1 VRSGCTGK
9 GSCGKDCVD
18 FEKTFEFV
26 RSSDMDGAQDTVDTD
41 IALGVVQM
49 RNQPGGQRQESR
61 EILLVKCIKYMV
73 DSTLDV
79 LWEEY
84 GA

>member
-1 VRSGCTGK
+1 
-9 GSCGKDCVD
+9 
-18 FEKTFEFV
+18 
-26 RSSDMDGAQDTVDTD
+26 MDGAQDTVDTD